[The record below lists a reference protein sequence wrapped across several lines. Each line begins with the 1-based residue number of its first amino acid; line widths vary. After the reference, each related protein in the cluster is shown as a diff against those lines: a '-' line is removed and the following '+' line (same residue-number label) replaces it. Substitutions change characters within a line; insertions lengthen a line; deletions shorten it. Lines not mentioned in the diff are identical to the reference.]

1 MTTSCAQILGRAR
14 SQGDEKLNAE
24 IRELLR
30 NGTIGTEEAA
40 NQRFDLLWQKI
51 IKDMES
57 KFDRQQLERQLFDGI
72 HQYFPEQYKQKSSE
86 VWDRAQNEEGGF
98 HLKGFANLVRTRE
111 PRKIEDVAK
120 QKSLNSWSK
129 DLFEGKD
136 RTQCQ
141 LVPDILGNCL
151 PLAQHEPF
159 VPFDSKNWKKVQDH
173 VLEAVKRSLVEP
185 HRRQQPNVSIMRKIH
200 DDLVAIAAEVD
211 ERLKGFDQE
220 LSLEGRGEMITVA
233 IIETWRLMSKAVW
246 EEQMKPIEEF
256 KTEKEKQ
263 RKYFCSQVL
272 QSPEADAEMAKSSMD
287 RIWDRCQRD
296 VLSLPAAAAIESEVA
311 RHETSSFSRE
321 SIEQDRDGLLGRED
335 LNEQQKRQLIEYIE
349 DPQKVLKNV
358 LTQRFNKRLGV
369 NSEKCKELTQD
380 PTDKFAKC
388 VNFLLQPLK
397 QLRDNPEL
405 QVEKVG
411 ISQLFHAKD
420 FSDDVNETEIVLK
433 QALAKWII
441 AFLTTEGELPSK
453 WRVCQDGQLQECED
467 DNWAVKISDLL
478 PCTGAPVPDESEELG
493 FLKKCLLQEQRVKRY
508 KFHSRKFEF
517 DLKPMMFEN

>member
-1 MTTSCAQILGRAR
+1 MTTSCDQILGRAR

-57 KFDRQQLERQLFDGI
+57 KFDRQQLERQLFDDI

-86 VWDRAQNEEGGF
+86 VWDRAQKKKGGF
-98 HLKGFANLVRTRE
+98 HLKSFANLVRTRE
-111 PRKIEDVAK
+111 PRKIEDVAE

-129 DLFEGKD
+129 DLFEEKD
-136 RTQCQ
+136 RIQEIFGVR
-141 LVPDILGNCL
+141 VPQA
-151 PLAQHEPF
+151 PHE
-159 VPFDSKNWKKVQDH
+159 PFDSKNWKKVQDQ
-173 VLEAVKRSLVEP
+173 VVDAVKRSLVES

-200 DDLVAIAAEVD
+200 DDLVSIAAEVD
-211 ERLKGFDQE
+211 ERLQGFDQE
-220 LSLEGRGEMITVA
+220 LSLEGHGEMITVA

-272 QSPEADAEMAKSSMD
+272 QSPEADAEMAKSGID
-287 RIWDRCQRD
+287 RIWDLCQRD

-335 LNEQQKRQLIEYIE
+335 LNEQQKSQLIEYIE

-380 PTDKFAKC
+380 PTHKFAKC

-397 QLRDNPEL
+397 QLRDDPEL

-411 ISQLFHAKD
+411 ISQLFDAKD
-420 FSDDVNETEIVLK
+420 FADDVNETEIVLK

-467 DNWAVKISDLL
+467 DDWEVKISDLL

-517 DLKPMMFEN
+517 DLKPMMTERIR